1 MEFMNAVWSTI
12 LALAPSLIFG
22 LLIAGI
28 LHVFVKK
35 DRISSHLGRP
45 GFRSS
50 IKAAL
55 IGVPLPLCSCGV
67 LPAALGLR
75 RDGASKGAVTSF
87 LISTPQTGVDSIA
100 VTWGVLGWPVALA
113 KVIAAFLAGLI
124 GGTITDKTGNGL
136 DNAGVTAGCTAAETG
151 SIPQR
156 VWNYFFGTIFRDIY
170 RWLALG
176 IIVSALITV
185 FLEPGQLSDYTVL
198 RGAPGLMA
206 ALAIG
211 IPLYVCSIAS
221 VPIAAGLIYAGF
233 PVGSA
238 LVFLMAGPAT
248 NAATMGAV
256 RKSLGTRVFLIYILT
271 VIGVSLAAG
280 GVLNSLNITISGI
293 QHTGHATNSITSSLT
308 AGAGILLITGIAWF
322 AVKDILN
329 YLSKLSRNEKDGSVF
344 QMKIEGMG
352 CSGCERKVNSA
363 LSELPGVLSVDVST
377 SSGNALLN
385 IDRSGD
391 FNPEMAVSAVEKTG
405 YTVIEELYA

>member
-136 DNAGVTAGCTAAETG
+136 DNVGVTAGCTAAETG

-329 YLSKLSRNEKDGSVF
+329 YLSKLSQNEKDGSVF

>member
-1 MEFMNAVWSTI
+1 MEFINAVWSTI

-22 LLIAGI
+22 LMIAGI
-28 LHVFVKK
+28 LHVFVRK
-35 DRISSHLGRP
+35 DRISSHLGQP

-50 IKAAL
+50 MKAAL

-87 LISTPQTGVDSIA
+87 LISTPQTGIDSIA
-100 VTWGVLGWPVALA
+100 VTWGVLGWPVAFA
-113 KVIAAFLAGLI
+113 KVIAAFLAGVI
-124 GGTITDKTGNGL
+124 GGTIADKTGNGL
-136 DNAGVTAGCTAAETG
+136 KDGGAVTDCAETETG

-176 IIVSALITV
+176 IIVSALITT
-185 FLEPGQLSDYTVL
+185 FLEPGQLSEYTVL
-198 RGAPGLMA
+198 GGPLGLLA

-256 RKSLGTRVFLIYILT
+256 RKTLGARVFMIYILT

-280 GVLNSLNITISGI
+280 GVLNSLNISISGI
-293 QHTGHATNSITSSLT
+293 QHTGHEMNSITSSLT
-308 AGAGILLITGIAWF
+308 AGAGILLITGIVWF
-322 AVKDILN
+322 AVRDIHR
-329 YLSKLSRNEKDGSVF
+329 YLSKPSRNDKDGSVF
-344 QMKIEGMG
+344 QMQIEGMG
-352 CSGCERKVNSA
+352 CSGCEMKVMNA
-363 LSELPGVLSVDVST
+363 LSELPGVLSVNVSA
-377 SSGNALLN
+377 SGGNALLN
-385 IDRSGD
+385 VDRSGD
-391 FNPEMAVSAVEKTG
+391 FIPKMAVRAVEQSG
-405 YTVIEELYA
+405 YTVREECNV